1 VKWNHQNQTFF
12 PVHYKKNIDLLSFF
26 IFYEKHRTF
35 YHCRR
40 GGGGGGGGGVC
51 V

>member
-40 GGGGGGGGGVC
+40 GGGGGGGGVC